1 MVSRTSGTATDG
13 DRVIELRSE
22 GNSFASIAQ
31 TLGLKRS
38 LDAFGVFTAAV
49 AKQSPADQTRLR
61 AEENKRL
68 DTLERRIQRNPDPA
82 ERDRRIASIGKLRK
96 RLAAS

>member
-1 MVSRTSGTATDG
+1 MSPAATDG

-22 GNSFASIAQ
+22 GNSFKSIAE

-38 LDAFGVFTAAV
+38 VEAFGVFVDAV
-49 AKQSPADQTRLR
+49 ARQSPGERARLR
-61 AEENKRL
+61 AEENTRL
-68 DTLERRIQRNPDPA
+68 DTLERRVQRNPDTA
-82 ERDRRIASIGKLRK
+82 ERDRKIASIGRLRK

>member
-1 MVSRTSGTATDG
+1 MSPTATDG

-22 GNSFASIAQ
+22 GRSFASIAE
-31 TLGLKRS
+31 TLGLQRS
-38 LDAFGVFTAAV
+38 LDAFGLFIDAV
-49 AKQSPADQTRLR
+49 AQRSPAEQTRLR

-68 DTLERRIQRNPDPA
+68 DTLEQRVQRNADA
-82 ERDRRIASIGKLRK
+82 AVRDRKIASIAKLRK